1 MLEVALYTKDEC
13 SLCDKAK
20 EVILVVREQIP
31 FKYVEVDIT
40 SDEAIYEE
48 FREQI
53 PVIFVNGRKA
63 FKFHVTA
70 ETLTARL
77 NRELSRGT

>member
-1 MLEVALYTKDEC
+1 MIEVALYTKDEC

-31 FKYVEVDIT
+31 FEYVEVDIT

-70 ETLTARL
+70 EALTARL

>member
-1 MLEVALYTKDEC
+1 MVEVTLYTKEEC

-20 EVILVVREQIP
+20 EVILAVSREIP
-31 FKYVEVDIT
+31 FTYREVDIT
-40 SDEAIYEE
+40 ADEATYRE

-63 FKFHVTA
+63 FKFQVTA
-70 ETLTARL
+70 PALAARL
-77 NRELSRGT
+77 RRELPEAD

>member
-1 MLEVALYTKDEC
+1 MIEVALYTKDEC

-31 FKYVEVDIT
+31 FEYVEVDIT

-70 ETLTARL
+70 EAFITRL
-77 NRELSRGT
+77 RRELYRGA

>member
-1 MLEVALYTKDEC
+1 MLEVTLYTKDDC

-20 EVILVVREQIP
+20 AVLLAVREQIP
-31 FKYVEVDIT
+31 FEYVEVDIT
-40 SDEAIYEE
+40 SDATTYEE

-70 ETLTARL
+70 EELTKRL
-77 NRELSRGT
+77 RRDLSRGS